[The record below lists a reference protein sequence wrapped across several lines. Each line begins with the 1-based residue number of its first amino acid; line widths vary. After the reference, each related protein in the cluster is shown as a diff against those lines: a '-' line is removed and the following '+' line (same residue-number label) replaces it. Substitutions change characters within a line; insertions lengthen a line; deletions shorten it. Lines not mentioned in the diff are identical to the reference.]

1 MFLSLVS
8 GSSGNCSLI
17 SDGKTTLLADCG
29 LSCKKLEQALA
40 KINMTPNDIDAL
52 LITHEHSDHIKG
64 AGVVSRKYS
73 LPVFAT
79 AKTHECMD
87 IGNIDEKNI
96 RYISPDIDFE
106 IGTIGVKPF
115 SIPHDAANPVGYNFF
130 FGEKKLSLATDIG
143 KMNDYIFNHLKG
155 SIAVLLE
162 SNHDINMLKTG
173 RYPAVLKKRILGD
186 FGHLSNEAA
195 AKTVLELVKSGT
207 KRIMLGHLSNE
218 NNTPQAAFAQ
228 TVRTLTENGVD
239 LKKDAAISVAA
250 RYEVSRFR

>member
-1 MFLSLVS
+1 
-8 GSSGNCSLI
+8 
-17 SDGKTTLLADCG
+17 
-29 LSCKKLEQALA
+29 
-40 KINMTPNDIDAL
+40 
-52 LITHEHSDHIKG
+52 
-64 AGVVSRKYS
+64 
-73 LPVFAT
+73 
-79 AKTHECMD
+79 
-87 IGNIDEKNI
+87 
-96 RYISPDIDFE
+96 
-106 IGTIGVKPF
+106 
-115 SIPHDAANPVGYNFF
+115 
-130 FGEKKLSLATDIG
+130 
-143 KMNDYIFNHLKG
+143 MNDYIFNHLKG

-207 KRIMLGHLSNE
+207 KHIMLGHLSNE